1 MSAADPAQQPRQPGP
16 PSRPAPAARR
26 GTFGNWL
33 LVLLLGGA
41 FVTAVYLVLLW
52 GAAAGRGMPAYSVY
66 SEGPDG
72 LAQAAAVLGKLG
84 FEPVALTRPVQQT
97 RARGLLIVAGP
108 RRHGPFGDEAGVS
121 KNDARALL
129 KWVAKGNTLLLAGRE
144 PTGLHEALRV
154 ALPEAKDEA
163 RDDTPQAVTQ
173 VELSGYT
180 RGVEGLE
187 VEGRPRVSGPP
198 EAVPLWWVG
207 DAPGALLVP
216 HGKGRVLVL
225 PDPSPLTH
233 RGLRRADNV
242 LLLYNVAAL
251 AVEGGRVYFDEYHHG
266 IRSGGGAWG
275 YLRYHHQY
283 GLLLQLL
290 AVGAVAAW
298 AVAVRLGPARPTPE
312 GRAADAVDYA
322 SAVARI
328 YQRAGVR
335 HLLADLLARDFL
347 ERLTALLRL
356 RRLAAPAEIVAAWRK
371 RHPES
376 EARARLEELLR
387 GAGELRAA
395 ARRQERVAEAELLRW
410 ARAFDAFINEYRKAV

>member
-1 MSAADPAQQPRQPGP
+1 MSAVDPKQPPRQP
-16 PSRPAPAARR
+16 A
-26 GTFGNWL
+26 FGSWL

-66 SEGPDG
+66 SDGPDG

-97 RARGLLIVAGP
+97 RARGLLILADP
-108 RRHGPFGDEAGVS
+108 RQPGLIGGEPGVS

-129 KWVAKGNTLLLAGRE
+129 QWVASGNTLLLAGRE
-144 PTGLHEALRV
+144 PTGLHERLRV
-154 ALPEAKDEA
+154 ALAETKDRAPE
-163 RDDTPQAVTQ
+163 DTPRAVSQ
-173 VELSGYT
+173 IELSGYT
-180 RGVEGLE
+180 HGIDDLE
-187 VEGRPRVSGPP
+187 VEGRPTVSGPP
-198 EAVPLWWVG
+198 DAVPLWWIG

-225 PDPSPLTH
+225 PDPSLLTH

-242 LLLYNVAAL
+242 LLLYNVAAR
-251 AVEGGRVYFDEYHHG
+251 AASGGRVYFDEYHHG

-275 YLRYHHQY
+275 YLRYHHQS

-290 AVGAVAAW
+290 AVAAVAAW
-298 AVAVRLGPARPTPE
+298 AVAVRLGPPRPTPAT
-312 GRAADAVDYA
+312 RAADAVDYA

-328 YQRAGVR
+328 YQQAGVR
-335 HLLADLLARDFL
+335 HLLAGQLVRDFL
-347 ERLTALLRL
+347 ERLTAMLRL
-356 RRLAAPAEIVAAWRK
+356 RRAAVPAEIVAAWR
-371 RHPES
+371 RRFPGAES
-376 EARARLEELLR
+376 RERLQELLR

-395 ARRQERVAEAELLRW
+395 ASRQERVAEAELLKW
-410 ARAFDAFINEYRKAV
+410 ARAFDAFIDEYRKAV